1 MRNIILVILFV
12 SFLYCSSKIKGN
24 KIDKEKACQSKVID
38 AVYLKKYLVITDS
51 CKVFDGNN
59 FVKYFDNNR
68 LVMSGYSKRNF
79 REGKWSFF
87 DQNEKEVIKGS
98 FVNSQPIGI
107 WNFNKIGTITWDV
120 YTDLKKGYRFSFP
133 KEWELIFDDK
143 NNTVGLINTGNIKAY
158 DLLITYTSGKLSQL
172 STDISSSY
180 EDLNSFYE
188 DLISSLK
195 KRKASKNL
203 KYKKLN
209 LQGSNEAYEVQY
221 DFNNGNDIFVY
232 DEILINFKDRVYFIT
247 TNINKKANYDY
258 SIIKEIMMT
267 SFKVYNDTSKK

>member
-1 MRNIILVILFV
+1 MRNIFLAILFV
-12 SFLYCSSKIKGN
+12 SFLSCSIKKKGN

-38 AVYLKKYLVITDS
+38 AVYIKKYLVITDS
-51 CKVFDGNN
+51 CKVFKGNN

-68 LVMSGYSKRNF
+68 LVMSGYSERNF

-87 DQNEKEVIKGS
+87 NQNKKEVVKGS
-98 FVNSQPIGI
+98 FVNSEPIGI
-107 WNFNKIGTITWDV
+107 WKFNEIGTITWDV
-120 YTDLKKGYRFSFP
+120 YKNLEKGYRFSFP
-133 KEWELIFDDK
+133 KEWKIIFDGK
-143 NNTVGLINTGNIKAY
+143 NIVGLINTGNIKAY

-180 EDLNSFYE
+180 VDLNSFYE

-195 KRKASKNL
+195 KGEASKNL

-221 DFNNGNDIFVY
+221 DFNNGNDIFFY